1 MEALMLVKCKLRVP
15 VLVCNYILVTYS
27 IFVIIMWFCSGK
39 ITIKVLP
46 PSGGSKFEDEPDESL
61 SILDNYKASS
71 AAVDFMNQMRAGQ
84 DRIKLSTKKSQKHK
98 AHRKRR

>member
-46 PSGGSKFEDEPDESL
+46 PSGGSKFEDE
-61 SILDNYKASS
+61 DNYKASS